1 VGRVQLQRRQR
12 HGHGDLVLTEDEVT
26 PVIAKLQQQGI
37 EVTAVHNHL
46 QHETPGIMYVHIEG
60 RGAATKLAKSLHD
73 VLALTGTL
81 RETPAGVSTQKIDLD
96 TAAID
101 QAMGRQGKG
110 NGGIYQFAVPRSET
124 IRDQGMTIPPVLLPG
139 EVNPAISVLRENG
152 IQVTALHSHLLND
165 EPHLLFTHFWAN
177 DEAVKLAR
185 GVRAA
190 LDKTNSKP

>member
-1 VGRVQLQRRQR
+1 
-12 HGHGDLVLTEDEVT
+12 
-26 PVIAKLQQQGI
+26 
-37 EVTAVHNHL
+37 
-46 QHETPGIMYVHIEG
+46 
-60 RGAATKLAKSLHD
+60 
-73 VLALTGTL
+73 
-81 RETPAGVSTQKIDLD
+81 
-96 TAAID
+96 
-101 QAMGRQGKG
+101 MGRQGKG